1 MQRALE
7 IDAGNGETFT
17 IESSL
22 DGVRSLFPAALAHHS
37 HLHESEGDAWLWIHG
52 VRARQVAEEY
62 RSEREFE
69 LRIDTMMRRTFR
81 VRAKSFVD
89 ASAKWATGEAELVSQ
104 THTDPGDPQVIDPK
118 SGQWAFFRVDE
129 DAAQD
134 SDGAVED
141 GRADMTKGVIKAPEC
156 RR

>member
-22 DGVRSLFPAALAHHS
+22 EGVRSLFPAALAHHS
-37 HLHESEGDAWLWIHG
+37 RLHESEEDAWMWIHA
-52 VRARQVAEEY
+52 VRARQVAEED

-69 LRIDTMMRRTFR
+69 LRIDTVMKRTFR
-81 VRAKSFVD
+81 VRATSFD
-89 ASAKWATGEAELVSQ
+89 EAGAKGAAGEAELVSQ
-104 THTDPGDPQVIDPK
+104 KHTDPGDLQVTDAK
-118 SGQWAFFRVDE
+118 SGQWAFFRVAE
-129 DAAQD
+129 DTA
-134 SDGAVED
+134 ED
-141 GRADMTKGVIKAPEC
+141 GGGAI